1 MKLYQKVLTGFLLLV
16 FICLPALASA
26 AVPGTVTVTPSA
38 INIGASF
45 NGIDLK
51 VQGTIPQ
58 DADAVVRFK
67 SGEQDVALKEK
78 GKAMGILWMNMGTV
92 TFHHC
97 PDIFMVATPK
107 SLTEESDQWKGLN
120 LGVSSLVNQIEIT
133 PSPEDK
139 NFLFNE
145 FVKLKSKHGAY
156 ASGFGKVTYQ
166 APTNDLKPFSATITI
181 PSGLKPGSYESEVF
195 TVKDGVVVSKTQTTV
210 EVDEI
215 GFPKFL
221 SSLAFGEPLLY
232 GIVSVII
239 ALAAGLLTGL
249 IFQGSNEGH

>member
-1 MKLYQKVLTGFLLLV
+1 MKFYQKLGGIFLLLMLLGLPV
-16 FICLPALASA
+16 FASA
-26 AVPGTVTVTPSA
+26 DVPGTFTVTPSS
-38 INIGASF
+38 IDIGASF
-45 NGIDLK
+45 NGINIK

-67 SGEQDVALKEK
+67 SEARDVALKEK
-78 GKAMGILWMNMGTV
+78 GKAMGILWMNKGKV

-97 PDIFMVATPK
+97 PDIFMVATPA
-107 SLTEESDQWKGLN
+107 SLPQESDQWKGLG
-120 LGVSSLVNQIEIT
+120 LGISSLEDQIEIV
-133 PSPEDK
+133 PAPENK
-139 NFLFNE
+139 TFLFDE

-156 ASGFGKVTYQ
+156 SSGFGNVTYQ
-166 APTNDLKPFSATITI
+166 AVSQGVKPFSADISV
-181 PSGLKPGSYESEVF
+181 PSGLKPGSYQVEVF
-195 TVKDGVVVSKTQTTV
+195 TVKNGAVESKAETSVTV
-210 EVDEI
+210 EEV

-221 SSLAFGEPLLY
+221 SSLAFGKPLLY

>member
-1 MKLYQKVLTGFLLLV
+1 MKLSQKAVAGALLLML
-16 FICLPALASA
+16 ICLPGLASA

-45 NGIDLK
+45 NGIDIK
-51 VQGTIPQ
+51 VEGTIPK

-97 PDIFMVATPK
+97 PDIFMVATPQ
-107 SLTEESDQWKGLN
+107 SLTKESDQWKGLN
-120 LGVSSLVNQIEIT
+120 LGIPSLINQIEIT
-133 PSPEDK
+133 PASGDK
-139 NFLFNE
+139 TFLFDE

-156 ASGFGKVTYQ
+156 ASGFGEVAYQ
-166 APTNDLKPFSATITI
+166 TPTNELKPFSAKISI
-181 PSGLKPGSYESEVF
+181 PSGLKPGSYQVEVF
-195 TVKDGVVVSKTQTTV
+195 TVKDGAVVSKDQTSVDV
-210 EVDEI
+210 EET

-221 SSLAFGEPLLY
+221 ASLAFGKPLLY

>member
-1 MKLYQKVLTGFLLLV
+1 MKLYQKALTGILLFMLV
-16 FICLPALASA
+16 CLPGFVSA
-26 AVPGTVTVTPSA
+26 AVPGTVTVIPSA

-45 NGIDLK
+45 NGIDIE
-51 VQGTIPQ
+51 VQGSIPK

-107 SLTEESDQWKGLN
+107 SLTEDSDQWKGLN
-120 LGVSSLVNQIEIT
+120 LGVSSLINQIEIT
-133 PSPEDK
+133 PASEDK
-139 NFLFNE
+139 TFLFDQ

-166 APTNDLKPFSATITI
+166 VPANDLKPFSATISI
-181 PSGLKPGSYESEVF
+181 PSGLKPGSYQVEVF
-195 TVKDGVVVSKTQTTV
+195 TVKDGSVASKTETSVNV
-210 EVDEI
+210 EET

-221 SSLAFGEPLLY
+221 SALAFGKPLLY